1 MAEKVVICI
10 AYVKPFDQNEVT
22 SHSNLF
28 HNCYNSSTYKIALRN
43 VLIS

>member
-1 MAEKVVICI
+1 MAEKVVMCI
-10 AYVKPFDQNEVT
+10 AYVKPFDKNEVM

-28 HNCYNSSTYKIALRN
+28 HNCYNSTYKIALRN